1 MPAQILLFYH
11 NVIHFVQQKQEVP
24 EGATSI
30 PTHPFHPIQESEE
43 SSVSRR
49 KCCRRHFHLL
59 SHINQY
65 TQ

>member
-43 SSVSRR
+43 SESPSLGESVVGDIFTY
-49 KCCRRHFHLL
+49 H
-59 SHINQY
+59 HI
-65 TQ
+65 